1 MFQTELALIII
12 ILFMNSSIL
21 QICTPLSLP
30 AIGISYVIEEY
41 VYIYGK
47 HFVNTVVFY
56 HDYHCY

>member
-1 MFQTELALIII
+1 
-12 ILFMNSSIL
+12 MNSSIL